1 MVGRSLVLD
10 VQLEDGSVEE
20 LPCGLVR
27 LQELGDPGPGV
38 IGMEVWMKCG
48 MKSGESWGNGCLFFF
63 VVVVVFLGL
72 GFQIS
77 RGWPCRRWKDGA
89 IMESGT
95 RWGPQ
100 L

>member
-27 LQELGDPGPGV
+27 LQELGGLVDTGV

-63 VVVVVFLGL
+63 FLG
-72 GFQIS
+72 GGWGSRFQEVGLVDTG
-77 RGWPCRRWKDGA
+77 RN
-89 IMESGT
+89 
-95 RWGPQ
+95 
-100 L
+100 